1 MPFPRRSFRSAPRVA
16 APAPPF
22 PVRTF
27 CPRSSYP
34 FHSKLK
40 VAMPALLD
48 ASPLGRVGDRPVRSL
63 DAIQAAV
70 APDLAAF
77 QAYFHAAMKGKSGLL
92 GVVTQYVLRQKGKQI
107 RPLLVL
113 LSARAAGGVTD
124 ATHRAASLVELLHTA
139 TLVHDDV
146 VDDAERRRGLF
157 SINALW
163 KNKVAVLFGD
173 FLLSRGLL
181 LALDA
186 KDYDTLHLLSDAIRR
201 MSEGELL
208 QIEKTRHLDL
218 DEATYFQIISDKTAS
233 LISACT
239 ASGAKSAGADDATV
253 AAMHA
258 FGEKLGL
265 AFQIRDDL
273 FDYGL
278 EDVGKPLGIDVQEKK
293 LTLPLIHALR
303 EAPASE
309 RREVLALVRRKKK
322 GGDAAAKAVA
332 RFAEARG
339 GLVYAQTR
347 MLDLAQEALD
357 TLAALPPS
365 PARDA
370 LADLTRFAVYRS
382 K

>member
-1 MPFPRRSFRSAPRVA
+1 MHAVE
-16 APAPPF
+16 
-22 PVRTF
+22 PV
-27 CPRSSYP
+27 
-34 FHSKLK
+34 
-40 VAMPALLD
+40 
-48 ASPLGRVGDRPVRSL
+48 PLGRVADRPVRSL
-63 DAIQAAV
+63 DAVQALV
-70 APDLAAF
+70 ADDLAAF
-77 QAYFHAAMKGKSGLL
+77 RAFFDAAMRGKSGLL
-92 GVVTQYVLRQKGKQI
+92 NAVIRYVLAQKGKQI

-113 LSARAAGGVTD
+113 LAARAAGGVTD

-218 DEATYFQIISDKTAS
+218 DEATYFKIISDKTAS

-239 ASGAKSAGADDATV
+239 AAGATSAGASPEIVDALHT
-253 AAMHA
+253 

-278 EDVGKPLGIDVQEKK
+278 DDVGKPLGIDVQEKK
-293 LTLPLIHALR
+293 LTLPLIYALR
-303 EAPASE
+303 EAAPKE
-309 RREVLALVRRKKK
+309 RRAVLALVRAKKK
-322 GGDAAAKAVA
+322 GNDAARTVA
-332 RFAEARG
+332 RFADAKG
-339 GLVYAQTR
+339 GLAYAQER
-347 MLDLAQEALD
+347 MLELAQEALD
-357 TLAALPPS
+357 ALGVLKPS

-370 LADLTRFAVYRS
+370 LADLTRFAVYRT